1 MLQWHVRGMS
11 SLSPLALQVWL
22 MGTQKTKQKQNNLS
36 SVDGTKIKYENIHTA
51 FSCLIFGLVKNSH
64 LNVAQDLDGP
74 ASAAILVLKG

>member
-1 MLQWHVRGMS
+1 MACERDEQSKSIGFA
-11 SLSPLALQVWL
+11 SLANGDSKN
-22 MGTQKTKQKQNNLS
+22 KTKTNLS
-36 SVDGTKIKYENIHTA
+36 SVDGTKIKYGNIHTA